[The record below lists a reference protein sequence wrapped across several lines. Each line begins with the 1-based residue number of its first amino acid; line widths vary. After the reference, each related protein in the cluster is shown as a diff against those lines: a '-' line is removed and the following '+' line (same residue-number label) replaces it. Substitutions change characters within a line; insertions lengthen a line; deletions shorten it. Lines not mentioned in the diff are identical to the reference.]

1 MGKSI
6 LVSRTALNAI
16 GGFPALQNFLAED
29 FLIGRKVR
37 RAGYQIVLSADLI
50 DTAEIRKTPRASFAR
65 HRRWAIMRGKLVGP
79 LYLFEMFSGPLPW
92 AIAAAAAGAWLPA
105 SLLLGLRYGTEG
117 ALAAKLG
124 RPLSATD
131 WLVLPVRDLF
141 AAAVFLA
148 GLSGRTLSWRGRP
161 LRIGKDTRILRP
173 AVASTGPE
181 RP

>member
-1 MGKSI
+1 MSFNPLLPLDGSLMEAPEMRSQFNGLK
-6 LVSRTALNAI
+6 T
-16 GGFPALQNFLAED
+16 
-29 FLIGRKVR
+29 
-37 RAGYQIVLSADLI
+37 LI
-50 DTAEIRKTPRASFAR
+50 DDVPA
-65 HRRWAIMRGKLVGP
+65 GP
-79 LYLFEMFSGPLPW
+79 PGPEGPQ
-92 AIAAAAAGAWLPA
+92 GVPG
-105 SLLLGLRYGTEG
+105 SQGYDGPQGPPGTEG

-131 WLVLPVRDLF
+131 WLLLPVRDLF